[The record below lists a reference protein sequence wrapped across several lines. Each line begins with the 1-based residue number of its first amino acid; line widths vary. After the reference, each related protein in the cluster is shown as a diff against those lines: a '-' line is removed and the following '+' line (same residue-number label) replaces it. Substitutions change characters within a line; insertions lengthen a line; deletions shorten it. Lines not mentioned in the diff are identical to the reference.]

1 MQHTASHKRE
11 KTWIQHP
18 KMKQIRGGWWNRCK
32 ICLIVTTILFALV
45 CVWVIYSIGD
55 KQDSEGTTD
64 DVGITMIK
72 KKKSEKFGP
81 VNSQVD
87 KRKKREITLQKELT
101 DHPLNTYLAL
111 SLQYAQAMDKSK
123 CWVCSHLPH
132 SSKHGLPLFTIPLKG
147 EDMCGY
153 LVLTA
158 DKIDQF

>member
-1 MQHTASHKRE
+1 
-11 KTWIQHP
+11 
-18 KMKQIRGGWWNRCK
+18 
-32 ICLIVTTILFALV
+32 
-45 CVWVIYSIGD
+45 VWVIYSIGD
-55 KQDSEGTTD
+55 KQDSDETTD
-64 DVGITMIK
+64 DVGITMMGKERK
-72 KKKSEKFGP
+72 KLGP
-81 VNSQVD
+81 ANSQVD

-153 LVLTA
+153 LVRRQDRPVLTKVKKDTSGSTRENSR
-158 DKIDQF
+158 DKEKLEMGGTIVQTMSTGITPNIVLLKCMS